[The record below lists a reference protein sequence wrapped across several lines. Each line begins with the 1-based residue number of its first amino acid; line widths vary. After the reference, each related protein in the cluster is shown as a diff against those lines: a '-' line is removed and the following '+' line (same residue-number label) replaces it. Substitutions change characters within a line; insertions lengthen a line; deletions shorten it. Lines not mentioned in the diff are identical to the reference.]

1 MDIDLLRADLSS
13 LKVDAIINPA
23 SASKPTAGV
32 GAVPVGEAFVS
43 SGGNVLCKFVIH
55 AIVPRQGDGNEDAK
69 LRSAIWA
76 ALKRG
81 EELAIASVALP
92 PIPSSFGFERGRC
105 ARVLVATAVD
115 FRPHARSL
123 QRVIFCAFDE
133 ATHCELRRVIEEL
146 SA

>member
-1 MDIDLLRADLSS
+1 MDIDLLRADVSS

-23 SASKPTAGV
+23 SASKPRAGV

-81 EELAIASVALP
+81 EELAIASVAMP
-92 PIPSSFGFERGRC
+92 PIPSSFGFHRRRC
-105 ARVLVATAVD
+105 ARLLVAAAV
-115 FRPHARSL
+115 
-123 QRVIFCAFDE
+123 
-133 ATHCELRRVIEEL
+133 
-146 SA
+146 